1 MSLKT
6 SNYQIVLHSTQS
18 QVTVFNLKHKQLPRY
33 KLLNKFGKIFGL
45 TFEES
50 VFEAEE
56 MTNFGRLCKTPL
68 SNHNMFDEK
77 LY

>member
-33 KLLNKFGKIFGL
+33 KLLNKFGKSFGF

-50 VFEAEE
+50 VFEAE

-68 SNHNMFDEK
+68 SNLNMFDEK

>member
-50 VFEAEE
+50 VFY
-56 MTNFGRLCKTPL
+56 TRL
-68 SNHNMFDEK
+68 M
-77 LY
+77 